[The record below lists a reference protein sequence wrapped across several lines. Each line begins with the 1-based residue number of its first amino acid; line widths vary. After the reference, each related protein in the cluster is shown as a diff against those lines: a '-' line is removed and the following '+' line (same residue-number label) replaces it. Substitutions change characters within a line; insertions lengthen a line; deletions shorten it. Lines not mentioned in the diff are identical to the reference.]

1 VLILDSPTVGVDV
14 RNKQGIYQLVRRL
27 AEGGMSI
34 IMISDEIS
42 EVYFNCDRVL
52 HMRAGEIVGEYLPA
66 STSEETIAEA
76 VYA

>member
-1 VLILDSPTVGVDV
+1 MKMSRRKAMRISGVT
-14 RNKQGIYQLVRRL
+14 L
-27 AEGGMSI
+27 AGMSI